1 MLFLKYLPNMFN
13 PGFWKK
19 TYQELQLVWH
29 VIQDERVPVYLK
41 LIPAFVAAYLLSPF
55 DLIPGFL
62 PVVGQ
67 LDDIGLLLLTLKM
80 FVNLTPNEIVAQY
93 KQQLGLQRVELSSGD

>member
-1 MLFLKYLPNMFN
+1 MLFLKYLPQIFN
-13 PGFWKK
+13 PGFWRK

-29 VIQDERVPVYLK
+29 VMQDDRVAVYLK
-41 LIPAFVAAYLLSPF
+41 IIPIAVLVYLLSPL

-62 PVVGQ
+62 PIVGQ

-80 FVNLTPNEIVAQY
+80 FVNLTPNEIVLDY
-93 KQQLGLQRVELSSGD
+93 KQQLGLEKLELSSG

>member
-1 MLFLKYLPNMFN
+1 MLFLKYLPQIFN
-13 PGFWKK
+13 PGFWRK

-29 VIQDERVPVYLK
+29 VMQDDRVAVYLK
-41 LIPAFVAAYLLSPF
+41 IIPIAVLVYLLSPL

-62 PVVGQ
+62 PIVGQ

-80 FVNLTPNEIVAQY
+80 FVNLTPNEIVLDY
-93 KQQLGLQRVELSSGD
+93 KQQLGLEKLELSSS